1 MSENEGEG
9 RYGETACGE
18 GMGEKEGRRT
28 GERKG
33 ETARLTEKDKCT
45 CRYSEKKER
54 ENHRV
59 RELFTK
65 KERRKG
71 GSQETK
77 GETERTCM
85 YMHTED
91 YKIKP
96 QSNHTIYLPFKCNFT

>member
-65 KERRKG
+65 KG
-71 GSQETK
+71 ETK
-77 GETERTCM
+77 GRKSRNQGRDGENM
-85 YMHTED
+85 YVHA
-91 YKIKP
+91 Y
-96 QSNHTIYLPFKCNFT
+96 

>member
-1 MSENEGEG
+1 
-9 RYGETACGE
+9 
-18 GMGEKEGRRT
+18 MGEKEGRRT
-28 GERKG
+28 GKRKG
-33 ETARLTEKDKCT
+33 ETARLTEKDRCT

-54 ENHRV
+54 ENERV

-77 GETERTCM
+77 GSRNQGRDGENMYMCM

>member
-45 CRYSEKKER
+45 CRYSEKKGER
-54 ENHRV
+54 
-59 RELFTK
+59 K
-65 KERRKG
+65 
-71 GSQETK
+71 S
-77 GETERTCM
+77 
-85 YMHTED
+85 
-91 YKIKP
+91 
-96 QSNHTIYLPFKCNFT
+96 